1 MDIWKRKIVF
11 CLVSSQVNVRTS
23 FSQRYNNGYGILCT
37 LNPWLYKDIPGTRDK
52 MWLTVKKEVRGN
64 TIFSTA
70 SIIKIAVLLT
80 YWWLLK
86 VACSINLKH
95 KESANNLFS
104 IFLGKRLTFTLI
116 FENFLRHSITYLDLL
131 EKKFG

>member
-23 FSQRYNNGYGILCT
+23 FSHRYNNGYGILCS
-37 LNPWLYKDIPGTRDK
+37 LNPWLHKDMPGTRDK

-64 TIFSTA
+64 T
-70 SIIKIAVLLT
+70 
-80 YWWLLK
+80 
-86 VACSINLKH
+86 CSINLKH
-95 KESANNLFS
+95 KESAKNLFS

-131 EKKFG
+131 EKRFG